1 MSSRPLG
8 TIEQELA
15 DCRAACAAYP
25 DAQEFFFLHHGVPLE
40 RLTEPVQNRIDF
52 ILSNKPEG
60 ERAVRLRNLRPCKD
74 QVWAAK
80 QQQER
85 DALYAKQQPEW
96 AALAAKQRPEW
107 AALAAKQQPEWA
119 ALHAIAKVQFDI
131 EWPDNT
137 WNGKDSIC

>member
-80 QQQER
+80 QRPER
-85 DALYAKQQPEW
+85 L
-96 AALAAKQRPEW
+96 ALAAKQRPERD
-107 AALAAKQQPEWA
+107 ALHAKQRPEWA